1 MLKNVHDS
9 LKFPAGKSQIFILVL
24 LRMAIGWHLL
34 YEGVSKLLMPDW
46 TSAGYLERANWLFAD
61 FFHWIA
67 GTPNVL
73 YGVDLLNM
81 WGLSLIGIA
90 LVIGCLTRFSG
101 ICGILLIALYYI
113 ANPPFIASGFGLPSE
128 GHYLVVNKNLVEII
142 ALGLVVIFPAGKFWA
157 LDTILSALL
166 RRIPYQP
173 VPKVETRESE
183 SGDASAR
190 LSRRQILESLASL
203 PVLGI
208 FAFLVSKKHNWNKVH
223 AITGA
228 TIQATSKTLKDL
240 KGILPMGKVGK
251 YQVSRII
258 LGGNLI
264 GGWAHARDLI
274 YVSSLFKAYNTEKK
288 VFDTLMIAEKA
299 GINTINISCAQL
311 PLINKYKAI
320 FGSKLQTVCQIYPSA
335 DKIIDDAQWAIDN
348 GGDMIQIQGG
358 NCDRCVKEGRIDILQ
373 KCLDHIRSR
382 GYTAGLGAHAI
393 EAVIACDKAGLEP
406 DFYMKTI
413 HHDRY
418 WSAHPKENRIPF
430 SVDSERSPNHNE
442 FHDNIFCLFPEKTI
456 AFMKNKKIPWMGFK
470 VLAAGAIEPKDGF
483 KYAFESG
490 ADFLCVGM
498 FDYQIVDDVNTAIET
513 LANVQNRQR
522 PWCG

>member
-173 VPKVETRESE
+173 VPKAETRESE

-208 FAFLVSKKHNWNKVH
+208 FAFLVSKKKQLEQSPRHYRRYH
-223 AITGA
+223 TGYQQDA
-228 TIQATSKTLKDL
+228 QRFKRHSAHGQSGKIPGQSYHSGRQFDR
-240 KGILPMGKVGK
+240 GMG
-251 YQVSRII
+251 
-258 LGGNLI
+258 
-264 GGWAHARDLI
+264 
-274 YVSSLFKAYNTEKK
+274 
-288 VFDTLMIAEKA
+288 
-299 GINTINISCAQL
+299 SCA
-311 PLINKYKAI
+311 
-320 FGSKLQTVCQIYPSA
+320 G
-335 DKIIDDAQWAIDN
+335 
-348 GGDMIQIQGG
+348 
-358 NCDRCVKEGRIDILQ
+358 
-373 KCLDHIRSR
+373 
-382 GYTAGLGAHAI
+382 
-393 EAVIACDKAGLEP
+393 P
-406 DFYMKTI
+406 D
-413 HHDRY
+413 
-418 WSAHPKENRIPF
+418 
-430 SVDSERSPNHNE
+430 
-442 FHDNIFCLFPEKTI
+442 
-456 AFMKNKKIPWMGFK
+456 
-470 VLAAGAIEPKDGF
+470 
-483 KYAFESG
+483 
-490 ADFLCVGM
+490 LCV
-498 FDYQIVDDVNTAIET
+498 IPV
-513 LANVQNRQR
+513 
-522 PWCG
+522 